1 MMKSNKLTLFVF
13 SVYLMFLT
21 WLVLMKLLP
30 SFDLLPH
37 MRSLNLIPFRET
49 LFINNKINFKDIIY
63 NILAFVPLGV
73 YLKIFFKKWPIWKM
87 IVTGLIVSLS
97 FETLQYLFAI
107 GYSDITDLITNTTG
121 TFIGIGV
128 YSLFD
133 RCLQEKAVTVM
144 NIIGLMIEILA
155 LILATLLF
163 LFNS

>member
-1 MMKSNKLTLFVF
+1 
-13 SVYLMFLT
+13 
-21 WLVLMKLLP
+21 
-30 SFDLLPH
+30 
-37 MRSLNLIPFRET
+37 
-49 LFINNKINFKDIIY
+49 
-63 NILAFVPLGV
+63 
-73 YLKIFFKKWPIWKM
+73 M

>member
-1 MMKSNKLTLFVF
+1 MMKNKKLTLFVF
-13 SVYLMFLT
+13 SVYLLLLS
-21 WLVLMKLLP
+21 WLILMKLLP

-73 YLKIFFKKWPIWKM
+73 YLKIFFKKWPIWK
-87 IVTGLIVSLS
+87 IVVTGLIVSLS
-97 FETLQYLFAI
+97 FETIQYLFAI
-107 GYSDITDLITNTTG
+107 GCSDITDLITNTTG
-121 TFIGIGV
+121 TLIGIDV

-133 RCLQEKAVTVM
+133 RYLQEKTVTVINM
-144 NIIGLMIEILA
+144 IGLMIEILA

>member
-1 MMKSNKLTLFVF
+1 MKNKKLTLFIF
-13 SVYLMFLT
+13 SVYLLLLS
-21 WLVLMKLLP
+21 WLILMKLLP

-73 YLKIFFKKWPIWKM
+73 YLKIFFKKWPIWK
-87 IVTGLIVSLS
+87 IVVTGLIVSLS
-97 FETLQYLFAI
+97 FETIQYLFAI
-107 GYSDITDLITNTTG
+107 GCSDITDLITNTTG
-121 TFIGIGV
+121 TLIGIDV

-133 RCLQEKAVTVM
+133 RYLQEKTVTVINM
-144 NIIGLMIEILA
+144 IGLMIEILA